1 MPLYEYQC
9 DACGHRFEVI
19 QKYSDAPI
27 DICPTCGGAVHKLFS
42 SPAIQFKGSGFYITD
57 YARAGKSDGG
67 SGGGGAKAE
76 SGGSSESKGDSK
88 TDGKSDGKSDTT
100 SESRGE
106 TKSESK
112 GESKGESKSESK
124 PAAPSTSS

>member
-19 QKYSDAPI
+19 QKFSDAPLTT
-27 DICPTCGGAVHKLFS
+27 CEKCGGAVQKLLS
-42 SPAIQFKGSGFYITD
+42 SPAIQFKGSGWYITD

-67 SGGGGAKAE
+67 S
-76 SGGSSESKGDSK
+76 SGSAGSSSGKSEKSDSKGDSK
-88 TDGKSDGKSDTT
+88 TDSK
-100 SESRGE
+100 SESKTE

-112 GESKGESKSESK
+112 
-124 PAAPSTSS
+124 PSTPAPTASS